1 MTEEIKLESIV
12 EVLKRRPQ
20 ADNHREQLFWLV
32 DVVYACKQS
41 GSQALAQD
49 AAEVEQALGSLQRL
63 IGEEDTAALRNA
75 ASVVESFIHKLRTTL
90 TYQG

>member
-1 MTEEIKLESIV
+1 METTSLEKIKELLERKPPR
-12 EVLKRRPQ
+12 ENR
-20 ADNHREQLFWLV
+20 REQLFWLV

>member
-1 MTEEIKLESIV
+1 METTSLEKIKELLDRKPPREN
-12 EVLKRRPQ
+12 K
-20 ADNHREQLFWLV
+20 REQLFWLV

-41 GSQALAQD
+41 GSEALAQD
-49 AAEVEQALGSLQRL
+49 AAEVEEALGSLQKL
-63 IGEEDTAALRNA
+63 IGEEDTVALRNA